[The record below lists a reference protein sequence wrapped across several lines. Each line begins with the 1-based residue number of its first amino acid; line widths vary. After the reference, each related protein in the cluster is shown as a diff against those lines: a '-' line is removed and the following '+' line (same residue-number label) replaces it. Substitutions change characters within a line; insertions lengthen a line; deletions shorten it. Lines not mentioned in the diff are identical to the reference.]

1 MTHDS
6 PFLQRIVKVAAEIAS
21 PAIQQFCDALE
32 RLPTGFG
39 RAHLAALVD
48 GFAQP
53 EVRAALSSLLADW
66 RQQGRDVTPRELAWA
81 IRAANSTD
89 NFHRERQS
97 LELVWTGPASK
108 ESTFRR
114 TDQALLA
121 LIQHAKTSLIIVTFA
136 AYKVPNI
143 ASALVAAAA
152 RGVNVTLMLESM
164 EESDG
169 KVTVSAIKG
178 LGEELAGAAA
188 VYVWPLEKRGTHR
201 DGKHG
206 SLHVK
211 CAVADANSAL
221 ISSANLT
228 EYAMNLNMELGLLV
242 KGGDVPRD
250 LDAHLRSLIQNRVVV
265 PCKTA
270 YEQAHRP
277 HAIRSALPDA
287 PRPAPADSCVAH
299 PSKT

>member
-1 MTHDS
+1 MNYRAEL
-6 PFLQRIVKVAAEIAS
+6 LQRIITVSARVDSAILGHFGDQLEVLPAEPVAELLN
-21 PAIQQFCDALE
+21 AL
-32 RLPTGFG
+32 TSG
-39 RAHLAALVD
+39 VV
-48 GFAQP
+48 QP
-53 EVRAALSSLLADW
+53 EARAALMGLVEKW
-66 RQQGRDVTPRELAWA
+66 RKEARDVSPRELAWA

-108 ESTFRR
+108 ECTFRR

-121 LIQHAKTSLIIVTFA
+121 LIEQATASIIIVTFA
-136 AYKVPNI
+136 AYKVPHI
-143 ASALVAAAA
+143 AAALVAAAA
-152 RGVNVTLMLESM
+152 RGVQVTLVLESM

-178 LGEELAGAAA
+178 LGEQLAGAAA
-188 VYVWPLEKRGTHR
+188 VYVWPLENRGTDS

-211 CAVADANSAL
+211 CAVADANAAL

-242 KGGDVPRD
+242 KGGNVPRD

-265 PCKTA
+265 PCK
-270 YEQAHRP
+270 
-277 HAIRSALPDA
+277 ID
-287 PRPAPADSCVAH
+287 
-299 PSKT
+299 